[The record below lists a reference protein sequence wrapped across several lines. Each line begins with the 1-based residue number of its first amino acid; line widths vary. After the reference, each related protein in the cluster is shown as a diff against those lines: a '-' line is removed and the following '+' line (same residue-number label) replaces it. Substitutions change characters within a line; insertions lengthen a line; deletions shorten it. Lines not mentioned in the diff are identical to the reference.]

1 MIVLQE
7 TTNSQ
12 EVKFIPR
19 EYQADTII
27 LRNETTDETTTYN
40 ITATQSGYY
49 LVVDDV
55 FTLKENNFYFMTV
68 KNGSD
73 IVYRDKIYCTNQ
85 VIADYTVNQSE
96 YDNYDSTND
105 YITYE

>member
-7 TTNSQ
+7 TASAQ

-19 EYQADTII
+19 EYQADTIV
-27 LRNETTDETTTYN
+27 LVNETTDESTTYN
-40 ITATQSGYY
+40 ITTTQSGYY
-49 LVVDDV
+49 LVVNDV
-55 FTLKENNFYFMTV
+55 FDLKENNFYFMTV

-85 VIADYTVNQSE
+85 TISDYSVNNGEYDDYT
-96 YDNYDSTND
+96 STND